1 MEFEEYCEER
11 GTRHVLNSSRHLCA
25 SGQVERVNRTITPLI
40 NSSIQDPTEKD
51 WDQRLTDIE
60 QQFNCAPNKTTWKS
74 PFELLHGYQPRFH
87 GAKLQILDHE
97 DNVEWRDPRE
107 LQTEARDAIV
117 RKTNSDEKGIWSPRK
132 KNESQRES
140 RRESCI

>member
-25 SGQVERVNRTITPLI
+25 SGQVERVNCTITPLI

-60 QQFNCAPNKTTWKS
+60 QQFNCAPNKTT
-74 PFELLHGYQPRFH
+74 
-87 GAKLQILDHE
+87 
-97 DNVEWRDPRE
+97 
-107 LQTEARDAIV
+107 
-117 RKTNSDEKGIWSPRK
+117 
-132 KNESQRES
+132 
-140 RRESCI
+140 